1 MNTKRMISVLAFA
14 SLAGAA
20 VPAFAQ
26 QSQTEGN
33 WMVRVRA
40 LSLEPSNKFDSRQP
54 GVVPN
59 NAVDVSDKWIP
70 EVDISYFF
78 TKNIAAELV
87 LTVPQKH
94 NVSVDDAGKIGSFK
108 HLPPS
113 LLLQYHFNPE
123 GEFRPYVGAGIN
135 YTLLGSEKMSV
146 LGGDVKLENSS
157 FGAVVQLG
165 FDYKISKN
173 VFFNVDVKK
182 IQLRTDVTHSVAG
195 NLGTAKVDPLLW
207 GVGIGYRF

>member
-1 MNTKRMISVLAFA
+1 MNKLPLISMLTLAA
-14 SLAGAA
+14 LAGTAA
-20 VPAFAQ
+20 PAMAQ

-33 WMVRVRA
+33 WLVRVRA
-40 LSLEPSNKFDSRQP
+40 LNLDPANNFDSKQP
-54 GVVPN
+54 AVVAN
-59 NAVDVSDKWIP
+59 DAVDVSDKWIP

-87 LTVPQKH
+87 LTVPQRH
-94 NVSVDDAGKIGSFK
+94 NVSVNGDKIGTFK

-123 GEFRPYVGAGIN
+123 GAFRPYVGAGIN
-135 YTLLGSEKMSV
+135 YTILGSEKMRV
-146 LGGDVKLENSS
+146 LGGDVTLENDS
-157 FGAVVQLG
+157 FGGVLQLG
-165 FDYKISKN
+165 FDYKIDKN
-173 VFFNVDVKK
+173 LFLNVDVKK

-195 NLGTAKVDPLLW
+195 NLGTLKVDPLLW

>member
-1 MNTKRMISVLAFA
+1 MNKHPLISMLTLAVLATT
-14 SLAGAA
+14 AA
-20 VPAFAQ
+20 PAMAQ
-26 QSQTEGN
+26 QSHTEGN

-40 LSLEPSNKFDSRQP
+40 LSLDPSNKFDSKQP
-54 GVVPN
+54 GVVAD
-59 NAVDVSDKWIP
+59 NAVDVNDKWIP

-94 NVSVDDAGKIGSFK
+94 SVSVDGAGKIGTFK

-123 GEFRPYVGAGIN
+123 GQFRPYVGAGIN
-135 YTLLGSEKMSV
+135 YTLLGSEKMNV
-146 LGGDVKLENSS
+146 LGGEVKLENNS
-157 FGAVVQLG
+157 FGGVLQLG

-182 IQLRTDVTHSVAG
+182 IQLRTDVTHSAAG
-195 NLGTAKVDPLLW
+195 NLGTLKVDPLLW

>member
-1 MNTKRMISVLAFA
+1 MSKARLISLLALTT
-14 SLAGAA
+14 LAAA
-20 VPAFAQ
+20 PAMAQ
-26 QSQTEGN
+26 QTQTEGN
-33 WMVRVRA
+33 WMVRARLLKLDPANDFSARQVLA
-40 LSLEPSNKFDSRQP
+40 NDS
-54 GVVPN
+54 VS
-59 NAVDVSDKWIP
+59 VSDKWIP

-94 NVSVDDAGKIGSFK
+94 DVSVNGAGKIGTFK

-123 GEFRPYVGAGIN
+123 GQFRPYVGAGIN
-135 YTLLGSEKMSV
+135 YTLLGSEKMSA
-146 LGGDVKLENSS
+146 LGGDVKLENHSV
-157 FGAVVQLG
+157 GAVVQLG
-165 FDYKISKN
+165 FDYKINKN

-182 IQLRTDVTHSVAG
+182 IQLRTDVIHSVAG

-207 GVGIGYRF
+207 GIGVGYRF